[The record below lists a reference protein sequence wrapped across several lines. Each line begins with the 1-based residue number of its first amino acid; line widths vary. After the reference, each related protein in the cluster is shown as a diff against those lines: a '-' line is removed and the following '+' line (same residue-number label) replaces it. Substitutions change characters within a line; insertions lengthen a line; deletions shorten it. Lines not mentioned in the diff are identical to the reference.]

1 MPSAHPSPS
10 KRSIAF
16 SAAGR
21 GRAASPPP
29 ARSSTRPTSSARCP
43 RTSRSTYSD
52 RPPEPSPPPVGGT
65 GGRRGVAVSD
75 GELISELYAGSFRR
89 LVVQLY
95 AVTGDLNEAQE
106 AVQEAF
112 TKALTAPRRFAELEN
127 PEAWLR
133 RVAVNVARS
142 RFRRRRVLD
151 GLLRRIGP
159 PPAVADHSPE
169 HLALLAAL
177 RGLPEGQRQAL
188 ALHYLVDL
196 PVDEV
201 AATLGVSAGTVKSRL
216 SRGRTALAALL
227 TDSDATDTT
236 ETGRIDA
243 RS

>member
-1 MPSAHPSPS
+1 M
-10 KRSIAF
+10 
-16 SAAGR
+16 
-21 GRAASPPP
+21 
-29 ARSSTRPTSSARCP
+29 
-43 RTSRSTYSD
+43 
-52 RPPEPSPPPVGGT
+52 
-65 GGRRGVAVSD
+65 SD
-75 GELISELYAGSFRR
+75 GELISELYAGCFRR

-95 AVTGDLNEAQE
+95 AVTGDLAEAQE

-112 TKALTAPRRFAELEN
+112 TRALAAPRRLAGLDN

-142 RFRRRRVLD
+142 RHRRRRLLD
-151 GLLRRIGP
+151 TLLRRIGP
-159 PPAVADHSPE
+159 PPAVVDRSPE

-177 RGLPEGQRQAL
+177 RDLPEGQRQAL

-216 SRGRTALAALL
+216 SRGRQALAALL
-227 TDSDATDTT
+227 ADAEPTASSN
-236 ETGRIDA
+236 GRIDV

>member
-1 MPSAHPSPS
+1 M
-10 KRSIAF
+10 
-16 SAAGR
+16 
-21 GRAASPPP
+21 
-29 ARSSTRPTSSARCP
+29 T
-43 RTSRSTYSD
+43 
-52 RPPEPSPPPVGGT
+52 
-65 GGRRGVAVSD
+65 VSD
-75 GELISELYAGSFRR
+75 GELISELYAGCFRR

-95 AVTGDLNEAQE
+95 AVTGDLGEAQE

-112 TKALTAPRRFAELEN
+112 TRALAAPRRLAGLDN

-142 RFRRRRVLD
+142 RHRRRRVLD
-151 GLLRRIGP
+151 TLLRRIGP
-159 PPAVADHSPE
+159 PPAVADRSPE

-201 AATLGVSAGTVKSRL
+201 AATLGVSPGTVKSRL
-216 SRGRTALAALL
+216 SRGRQALAVLL
-227 TDSDATDTT
+227 SDPESADNS
-236 ETGRIDA
+236 TGRIDV

>member
-1 MPSAHPSPS
+1 M
-10 KRSIAF
+10 
-16 SAAGR
+16 
-21 GRAASPPP
+21 
-29 ARSSTRPTSSARCP
+29 
-43 RTSRSTYSD
+43 SD
-52 RPPEPSPPPVGGT
+52 
-65 GGRRGVAVSD
+65 D
-75 GELISELYAGSFRR
+75 DLISGLYASCFRR

-112 TKALTAPRRFAELEN
+112 IKALAAPRRLAGLEN
-127 PEAWLR
+127 PESWLR
-133 RVAVNVARS
+133 RVAVNEARS
-142 RFRRRRVLD
+142 RYRRRRVYD
-151 GLLRRIGP
+151 RLLRRIGP

-216 SRGRTALAALL
+216 SRGRQALAALL
-227 TDSDATDTT
+227 ADPDTT
-236 ETGRIDA
+236 HVSQSGRTNV